1 MDMRQFRVSF
11 CTRKESVFREKKSV
25 SIAKR
30 QIEKEIQIKQ
40 YKWNGDKFCVLVK
53 QLSRIKQKGS
63 SIKGTSCVDKKA
75 SRKTSEI
82 PAHSK
87 L

>member
-1 MDMRQFRVSF
+1 M
-11 CTRKESVFREKKSV
+11 

-30 QIEKEIQIKQ
+30 QIEYEIQISST
-40 YKWNGDKFCVLVK
+40 NGEKFYVLVK
-53 QLSRIKQKGS
+53 QLSGIKQKGS
-63 SIKGTSCVDKKA
+63 LIKGTSCVDKKA

>member
-1 MDMRQFRVSF
+1 MRQFRVSF
-11 CTRKESVFREKKSV
+11 CTRKESVFRERKSV

>member
-1 MDMRQFRVSF
+1 MNTCQSRVPF
-11 CTRKESVFREKKSV
+11 CTHKEIVFRGKKKGV

-30 QIEKEIQIKQ
+30 QIEYEIQISST
-40 YKWNGDKFCVLVK
+40 NGEKFYVLVK
-53 QLSRIKQKGS
+53 QLSGIKQKGS
-63 SIKGTSCVDKKA
+63 LIKGTSCVDKKA